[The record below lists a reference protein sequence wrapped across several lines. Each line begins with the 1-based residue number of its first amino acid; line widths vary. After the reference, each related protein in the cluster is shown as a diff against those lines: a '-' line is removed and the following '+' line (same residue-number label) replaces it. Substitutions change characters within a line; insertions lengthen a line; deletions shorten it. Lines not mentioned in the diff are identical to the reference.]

1 MNAPSLAVGVAVT
14 VRASFPP
21 GHTRAP
27 HYIRGHRGIV
37 DSIAGTYPNP
47 EELAYGRSG
56 EPGLP
61 LYRVRFRQRDLWSD
75 YAGGTDD
82 TIVVD
87 VYENWL
93 ER

>member
-1 MNAPSLAVGVAVT
+1 MSMPVLAVGETVT
-14 VRASFPP
+14 VRAAFPP

-27 HYIRGHRGIV
+27 TYIRGRRGIV
-37 DSIAGTYPNP
+37 DRIIGAYPNP

-56 EPGLP
+56 GPALP
-61 LYRVRFRQRDLWSD
+61 LYRVRFRQRDLWTD

-82 TIVVD
+82 TIIVD